1 MNNFFRRMLT
11 RDTHHNT
18 SQGENTQNTREV
30 SNNQERPARESAF
43 QTSPWL
49 RRQWDRRTGQM
60 GNAIR
65 RITGNLEPISRN
77 ENINTPTENNQIRRW
92 KNKGTPMWDSPSLEQ
107 REQKEQKALLDQY
120 KKQRE
125 ILIDLRNKEHVNVHK
140 QHEKQNKLNSIRY
153 IQECQDITNRYKKSL
168 DDLSKKYQEIKQ
180 STTEKYEE
188 ERQEISE
195 KALEER
201 IKLDLMAEKMKK
213 DNHNINSY
221 NSASSSKIA
230 DIDISLLD
238 LEGKALWDALQ
249 KPLE

>member
-107 REQKEQKALLDQY
+107 REQKEQKMAKKRGKQEEKEIRRPSAMPTLCRWKVCASSFFFLFFAVWFNSYPFFCLFLGTVENKRNQAL
-120 KKQRE
+120 E
-125 ILIDLRNKEHVNVHK
+125 
-140 QHEKQNKLNSIRY
+140 
-153 IQECQDITNRYKKSL
+153 KKSC
-168 DDLSKKYQEIKQ
+168 
-180 STTEKYEE
+180 
-188 ERQEISE
+188 
-195 KALEER
+195 
-201 IKLDLMAEKMKK
+201 
-213 DNHNINSY
+213 
-221 NSASSSKIA
+221 
-230 DIDISLLD
+230 
-238 LEGKALWDALQ
+238 
-249 KPLE
+249 